1 MDLDSQFSAATNGQ
15 ACVLIRHSAQ
25 KKIEAKPN
33 LLKLVMLSWLLAETR
48 SSIQP
53 HPNQP
58 EPTAQQQRR
67 TLEEM
72 PPATS
77 PLSLGML
84 YPSHSHSVLLHS
96 SSRMN
101 PASAS

>member
-1 MDLDSQFSAATNGQ
+1 MDLDSQFSAATHGH

-25 KKIEAKPN
+25 KKIEVKPN

-58 EPTAQQQRR
+58 ELTAQQPRR

-77 PLSLGML
+77 PLSLGETML
-84 YPSHSHSVLLHS
+84 CCISVLLHS